1 MLINQK
7 FCNFNNK
14 ILVMLLGISYMLLP
28 ELLKQHILFFQ
39 NIEQSVLPQFPA
51 GNTNKRYLLFKKH
64 Y

>member
-1 MLINQK
+1 
-7 FCNFNNK
+7 
-14 ILVMLLGISYMLLP
+14 MLLGISYMLLP